1 LRKRWWRSERVTII
15 QKGYGDV
22 KLLDGTVLQGEI
34 TLFGEGW
41 VAVAPVPPAE
51 QGELRWCPRERV
63 AEVVWRKSVA
73 VRRPA

>member
-1 LRKRWWRSERVTII
+1 MTII

-22 KLLDGTVLQGEI
+22 KLLDGEVVQGEI
-34 TLFGEGW
+34 TLFAEGW
-41 VAVAPVPPAE
+41 ISVTAVPPVE

-73 VRRPA
+73 VRRPG